1 MTEGL
6 NDLDHTVGANREE
19 PVVETV
25 VAEKVEPEQNKVNQD
40 VQNSSVK
47 NTESVL
53 ALVFGILSLFSSGIF
68 SIPALIF
75 ANKAKNYV
83 LNSTEKS
90 MATAGKVLAIVSIVI
105 FAILFLFYFMFF
117 LMGFF
122 YGMSDA
128 APPVD
133 MML

>member
-6 NDLDHTVGANREE
+6 NDLDHTVEVNTEE

-53 ALVFGILSLFSSGIF
+53 ALVFGILSLFSSVIF
-68 SIPALIF
+68 FIPALIF

-90 MATAGKVLAIVSIVI
+90 MATAGKILGIISLVI
-105 FAILFLFYFMFF
+105 LCLVFLLYFLFF
-117 LMGFF
+117 LIGFTVGLTESVPMGT
-122 YGMSDA
+122 
-128 APPVD
+128 
-133 MML
+133 MM

>member
-6 NDLDHTVGANREE
+6 NDLDHTVEANTEE

-40 VQNSSVK
+40 VQSSSVK

-90 MATAGKVLAIVSIVI
+90 MATAGKVLGIISLVI
-105 FAILFLFYFMFF
+105 CLVFYLLYFLFF
-117 LMGFF
+117 LVGFTVGLTESVPMGT
-122 YGMSDA
+122 
-128 APPVD
+128 
-133 MML
+133 MM

>member
-6 NDLDHTVGANREE
+6 NDLDHTVEVNTEE

-40 VQNSSVK
+40 VQSSSVK

-53 ALVFGILSLFSSGIF
+53 ALVFGILSILSNGLLA
-68 SIPALIF
+68 IPALIF
-75 ANKAKNYV
+75 ANKAKKCV
-83 LNSTEKS
+83 LNSSEKS
-90 MATAGKVLAIVSIVI
+90 MATAGKILAVVSIVV

-128 APPVD
+128 VPPVD
-133 MML
+133 IML

>member
-6 NDLDHTVGANREE
+6 NDLDHTVEVNTEE

-40 VQNSSVK
+40 VQSSSVK

-53 ALVFGILSLFSSGIF
+53 ALVFGILSLFSSVIF
-68 SIPALIF
+68 FVPALIF

-90 MATAGKVLAIVSIVI
+90 MATAGKILGIISLVI
-105 FAILFLFYFMFF
+105 LCLVFLLYFVFFFIGFATGLTSSVPMDIM
-117 LMGFF
+117 
-122 YGMSDA
+122 
-128 APPVD
+128 V
-133 MML
+133 